1 MGFCKTGKAFTP
13 WVVFYSTAWFLGS
26 ARIARFYFMS
36 DEAIKPDSEQKL
48 LFGTFRPSILKLNR
62 DFKVYH

>member
-1 MGFCKTGKAFTP
+1 
-13 WVVFYSTAWFLGS
+13 
-26 ARIARFYFMS
+26 MS

-62 DFKVYH
+62 DF

>member
-1 MGFCKTGKAFTP
+1 MGFCKTGKAFTLQL
-13 WVVFYSTAWFLGS
+13 VLYSTAWFLGS

-36 DEAIKPDSEQKL
+36 DEAIKPDSEQKY

-62 DFKVYH
+62 DFKVHH